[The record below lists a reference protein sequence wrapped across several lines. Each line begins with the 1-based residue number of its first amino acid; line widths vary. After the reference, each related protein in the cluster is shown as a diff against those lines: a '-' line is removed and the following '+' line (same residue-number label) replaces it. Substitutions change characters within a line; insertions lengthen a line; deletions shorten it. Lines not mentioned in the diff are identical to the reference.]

1 MCILNLNKKDFDD
14 MCFDLNETL
23 IKENLF
29 LRVYELKEKF
39 RYLFHDSNKKKRSLE
54 NYLHA

>member
-29 LRVYELKEKF
+29 LRIYELKEKF
-39 RYLFHDSNKKKRSLE
+39 RYLFHDSNKKRG
-54 NYLHA
+54 H